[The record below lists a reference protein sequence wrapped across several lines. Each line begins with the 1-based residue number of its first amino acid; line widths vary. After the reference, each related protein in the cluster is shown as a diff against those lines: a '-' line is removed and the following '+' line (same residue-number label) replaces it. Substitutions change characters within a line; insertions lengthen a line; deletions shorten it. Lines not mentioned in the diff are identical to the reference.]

1 MHEMALSQSLLDLIG
16 EHARAASASRVT
28 RVVLEIGVLSHV
40 DPAAMSFCF
49 DSAARGTIAENAI
62 LQICEPSGKAYCFTC
77 EKTIQIGARGE
88 ACPDCHGYQLL
99 VNGGEEMKLKELEVV

>member
-1 MHEMALSQSLLDLIG
+1 MHEMALSQSLVDLIA
-16 EHARAASASRVT
+16 EHARTASASRVT

-49 DSAARGTIAENAI
+49 DSAARGTIAENAVLEI
-62 LQICEPSGKAYCFTC
+62 RKPNGQAYCFTC
-77 EKTIQIGARGE
+77 EKTVQIAARGE
-88 ACPDCHGYQLL
+88 ACPDCDGYQLL